1 VYSSAW
7 LKCYHPAAFTAALI
21 NAQPMGFYAPA
32 QLVRDAGQHG
42 VAVRPVDINASR
54 WDCCLEPAEPPQND
68 APRPAPAIRLG
79 MRLVRGL
86 SADKVRG
93 ILAAR
98 QDGPIRSVRRLAR
111 RPDVSRETL
120 VRLAAADAFRSLG
133 LDRRQAL
140 WQILA
145 LDDQTLPLFD
155 ELDVAETHAA
165 LPAVPLDEQVVHDY
179 DATGLS
185 LAAHPIGLV
194 RAALREQKV
203 GTAKEVAAARSG
215 ARVSVAGL
223 VTHRQRPGTA
233 QGIVFITLEDETGH
247 ANLIVRPEVWEKYRA
262 IGRTKIAL
270 VATGRVERVGR
281 VVHVQVSRLADLS
294 RKIAPVT
301 AKSRDF
307 H

>member
-1 VYSSAW
+1 
-7 LKCYHPAAFTAALI
+7 
-21 NAQPMGFYAPA
+21 
-32 QLVRDAGQHG
+32 
-42 VAVRPVDINASR
+42 
-54 WDCCLEPAEPPQND
+54 
-68 APRPAPAIRLG
+68 

-86 SADKVRG
+86 SAEKVRG

-98 QDGPIRSVRRLAR
+98 QDGPDPLG
-111 RPDVSRETL
+111 
-120 VRLAAADAFRSLG
+120 AAAGPAARCLRARHWCGWQRPMRSARWG
-133 LDRRQAL
+133 WIGGRRCGRSSR
-140 WQILA
+140 W
-145 LDDQTLPLFD
+145 DDQTLPLFD